1 MNADRIDENYYYAGD
16 DLGAV
21 YTPAQT
27 VFTVWAPTARE
38 VRLCTYRQGQGGAK
52 TVYPMVREKG
62 GIWRGKVDGDC
73 HGLYY
78 TYTVTHEDGVFEVV
92 DPYARA
98 AGVNGDRE
106 WLLTW
111 PDQPAGLERD
121 QTAGSGSSGGCNHHE
136 LHVRDFSIH
145 PQSGIKH
152 KGKFLAFAEA
162 GTRGPEG

>member
-78 TYTVTHEDGVFEVV
+78 TYTVTHEDGVVEV
-92 DPYARA
+92 DDGYARA
-98 AGVNGDRE
+98 AGVHGDRGMVVD
-106 WLLTW
+106 LARTKPSGLNATNR
-111 PDQPAGLERD
+111 PVLDQAVD
-121 QTAGSGSSGGCNHHE
+121 AIIYE
-136 LHVRDFSIH
+136 LHVRDFSVH

-152 KGKFLAFAEA
+152 KGKFLALAEA
-162 GTRGPEG
+162 ATR